1 MMPKQTFFCL
11 LARSE
16 IQIRFPL
23 IGRPAIQRRRRPF
36 LVVDDAT
43 ADDHAQ

>member
-1 MMPKQTFFCL
+1 
-11 LARSE
+11 
-16 IQIRFPL
+16 L

-43 ADDHAQ
+43 GDDHAR